1 MYLSSYGQIL
11 GASSAEVNLPRQ
23 PVSIV
28 SANPVMMV
36 MASSALHV
44 QVQSMFSFEA
54 LVALL
59 ALEDLVLAGWFV
71 WILVRAFL

>member
-1 MYLSSYGQIL
+1 MNMFFEDEYLVDQGETSVGS
-11 GASSAEVNLPRQ
+11 
-23 PVSIV
+23 
-28 SANPVMMV
+28 
-36 MASSALHV
+36 LHV
-44 QVQSMFSFEA
+44 QVQSVFSFEA